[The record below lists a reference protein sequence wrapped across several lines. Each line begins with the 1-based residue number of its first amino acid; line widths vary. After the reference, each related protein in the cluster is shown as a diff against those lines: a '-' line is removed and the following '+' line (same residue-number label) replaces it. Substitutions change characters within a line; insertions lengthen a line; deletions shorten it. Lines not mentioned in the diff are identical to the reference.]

1 MAREKSPLS
10 PDIIFT
16 LGKILNALTSTTITE
31 DIVRTVCS
39 HAGIAALGQAEL
51 SACLREFR
59 STIPSPKD
67 RLLVLADILPEGLL
81 MGLLFVAQEW
91 VNTQVTRVYQTDV
104 QTKMDLQNTQ
114 ALLEHERAEAL
125 AAVNAKAAECMS
137 LSMELESAQKIATDL
152 TERNMAL
159 EKEVSLLSGRL
170 MERDEGNQKKMTAK
184 EKSPPKTARRSAVK
198 VSIAKRP
205 AATGG
210 NHPATVDSGHNETVS
225 AGSFQAEP
233 LALVHDKK
241 AQ

>member
-39 HAGIAALGQAEL
+39 TAGIAALGQGEL

-59 STIPSPKD
+59 GKIPTPKD
-67 RLLVLADILPEGLL
+67 KLLVLADILPEGLL

-91 VNTQVTRVYQTDV
+91 VNTQVTRVYQADV
-104 QTKMDLQNTQ
+104 QTKMDLQN
-114 ALLEHERAEAL
+114 ARAVLEHERAEAL
-125 AAVNAKAAECMS
+125 AAVNAKAAECAS
-137 LSMELESAQKIATDL
+137 LVMELESEQKKAVDL

-159 EKEVSLLSGRL
+159 EKEVSLMSGRL
-170 MERDEGNQKKMTAK
+170 MERDEGTQKKVTAK
-184 EKSPPKTARRSAVK
+184 EKPTPKTAGRSAVK

-205 AATGG
+205 AAAGG
-210 NHPATVDSGHNETVS
+210 HHPATVDPGHKETVS
-225 AGSFQAEP
+225 VGSSQAEP